1 MKKTKIVATIGPASK
16 SKDILRKMIQAGLN
30 VARINFSHGDYSSN
44 GELINNLKE
53 LRSELNI
60 SLGIMVDLQGPRIR
74 VGNEEEFS
82 VEKGEIIF
90 VSDKKMQEDEKEL
103 VIDSDGVCNSLKVG
117 ERILIEDGLME
128 VKIIEKIADII
139 KAEVISGGKIKPRK
153 GVNMPDTELQFGA
166 VTEKD
171 EADLEYALS
180 QEVDFIALSF
190 VSNGKEIEET
200 REKIKSILGREIEL
214 PQIVA
219 KVERKEALKNIDEI
233 ISASDVIMIARGD
246 LGIELDETKV
256 VLYQKQIIAKC
267 LTATRPVIVA
277 TQMLDSMIKNP
288 IPTRAE
294 VSDVSNAVIDHA
306 DAVMLSGESANGEYP
321 VASVETMAKII
332 IDTEDSP
339 FDNRCPHCG
348 YGNPMEEYMAII
360 CSAHD
365 LAKNSDTK
373 AILVISQ
380 SGFTARKLAHGRSEK
395 TIFVATNSEKTYNQ
409 LAMVWGVNSFLFPR
423 EDKLEELIDSMVDEL
438 KERKELS
445 EGDSVVVIL
454 GRFPGGEKMR
464 LVGIRNI

>member
-16 SKDILRKMIQAGLN
+16 SKEILKKMIQAGMN

-53 LRSELNI
+53 LRAELEV

-82 VEKGEIIF
+82 IEKGEIIF
-90 VSDKKMQEDEKEL
+90 VSDKKTQEDEKEL
-103 VIDSDGVCNSLKVG
+103 VIDSDGVSNALKVG

-128 VKIIEKIADII
+128 IKIIEKIADVI

-153 GVNMPDTELQFGA
+153 GVNMPDTALQFGA

-200 REKIKSILGREIEL
+200 REKIKKILGRETDL
-214 PQIVA
+214 PKIVA
-219 KVERKEALKNIDEI
+219 KVERKEAIKNIDEI
-233 ISASDVIMIARGD
+233 ILTTDVVMVARGD

-267 LTATRPVIVA
+267 LIATRPVIVA
-277 TQMLDSMIKNP
+277 TQMLDSMIRNP

-321 VASVETMAKII
+321 VISVETMARII
-332 IDTEDSP
+332 RDTEESS
-339 FDNRCPHCG
+339 FDDGCPHCG
-348 YGNPMEEYMAII
+348 YGDSLGDYMAII
-360 CSAHD
+360 RSAHD
-365 LAKNSDTK
+365 LADNSNAK

-395 TIFVATNSEKTYNQ
+395 PLFVATNSEKTYNQ
-409 LAMVWGVNSFLFPR
+409 LAMIWGVNSFLFSQKD
-423 EDKLEELIDSMVDEL
+423 ELEKLIDLMVDEL
-438 KERKELS
+438 KAKNELK
-445 EGDSVVVIL
+445 EGDNVVVIL
-454 GRFPGGEKMR
+454 GKIPGGEKMR
-464 LVGIRNI
+464 LVGIRSI